1 MRDGS
6 ADEAAKAAKAA
17 GRARISR
24 LPTEALTPA
33 QVSAIRTLL
42 WAAFGDDEDEA
53 MTEDDWQHA
62 VGGSHFLLELDGE
75 IVAHAS
81 VVERELH
88 VDGRPLR
95 TGYVEAVA
103 TAVAHQ
109 GRGFGSQLMAEV
121 DAYIRERF
129 ELGALGTGRHSF
141 YERLGW
147 LTWQGPSWVRAPE
160 GPRRTPDDDGYIL
173 ALPTPASPELDL
185 AAPISCDWRPG
196 DVW

>member
-62 VGGSHFLLELDGE
+62 LGGSHFLLELDGQ

-147 LTWQGPSWVRAPE
+147 LTWQGPSWVRTPE
-160 GPRRTPDDDGYIL
+160 GSRRTPDEDGYIL
-173 ALPTPASPELDL
+173 VLPTRASPELDL
-185 AAPISCDWRPG
+185 AAPISCDWRAG

>member
-1 MRDGS
+1 MGFNSEHGHDRTRLRRVLTGDLT
-6 ADEAAKAAKAA
+6 AAEIA
-17 GRARISR
+17 
-24 LPTEALTPA
+24 
-33 QVSAIRTLL
+33 AIRGLL
-42 WAAFGDDEDEA
+42 WAAFEADESYESA
-53 MTEDDWQHA
+53 EPFSEDDWQHGL
-62 VGGSHFLLELDGE
+62 GGTHFVLDLDGE

-103 TAVAHQ
+103 TAPDRQ
-109 GRGFGSQLMAEV
+109 GRGLGSIVMA
-121 DAYIRERF
+121 DASAYIRERF

-147 LTWQGPSWVRAPE
+147 LRWKGPTAV
-160 GPRRTPDDDGYIL
+160 RTPRGTRPTPDEDGDIL
-173 ALPTPASPELDL
+173 VLPTPSSPRLDL
-185 AAPISCDWRPG
+185 TAPISCEWRPG